1 MSQTVEDTQL
11 HTAAQTQTSEH
22 HVPVMLETCLEHLQ
36 VQPQRWYVDAT
47 FGAGGHSRALLKTGA
62 NVMAIDQDPLAQ
74 QYARAI
80 PLAEVRFRF
89 LVGNFRT
96 MDTLVARSQPAV
108 QEIWGVLL
116 DLGVSSMQLD
126 QAERGF
132 AFRHEGALD
141 MRMSQTGLSAADV
154 VNEYSQEDLANIIY
168 RYGEER
174 HSRRIAR
181 KIVEERAKKTITTTE
196 ELTEIIFA
204 AYPSARGARTQA
216 RTRGGTRSK
225 RRDHPARRTFQALRI
240 HVNDEL
246 AALEDALAA
255 AERLLCSGGRLV
267 VMSYHSLEDRIV
279 KHHFKESLSLDVITK
294 KPSQA
299 SEQEITDN
307 PRARSAKLRVAQKR
321 AEPKALAFASH
332 PSPALYSHSAE
343 VPRS

>member
-1 MSQTVEDTQL
+1 MSLSMMSTEKTPSPASSDYE
-11 HTAAQTQTSEH
+11 TAQKEAADH
-22 HVPVMLETCLEHLQ
+22 IPVMLETCLEQLHI
-36 VQPQRWYVDAT
+36 QPQRWYVDGT
-47 FGAGGHSRALLKTGA
+47 FGAGGHSRAILKTGA
-62 NVMAIDQDPLAQ
+62 NVMAIDQDPLAR

-89 LVGNFRT
+89 LVGNFRM
-96 MDTLVARSQPAV
+96 MDTLVAHSEPIV
-108 QEIWGVLL
+108 EKIWGVLL

-141 MRMSQTGLSAADV
+141 MRMSQDGPSAADV
-154 VNEYSQEDLANIIY
+154 VNEYSQEDLATIIY

-196 ELTEIIFA
+196 ELSEIIFA
-204 AYPSARGARTQA
+204 AYPRGNSRN
-216 RTRGGTRSK
+216 K

-246 AALEDALAA
+246 GALEDALSA
-255 AERLLCSGGRLV
+255 AERILSSGGRLV

-279 KHHFKESLSLDVITK
+279 KHHFKESLSLDIITK
-294 KPSQA
+294 KPLQA
-299 SEQEITDN
+299 SEEEIAAN
-307 PRARSAKLRVAQKR
+307 PRARSAKLRVAEKR
-321 AEPKALAFASH
+321 HEPKVPNYNKYNKKTSV
-332 PSPALYSHSAE
+332 PSPLPYHPE
-343 VPRS
+343 VRY